1 MRSATYPVNMPARM
15 AKAATDTAFQNCD
28 CLDSITA
35 LPCIHAKAP
44 SPAHREKGAEAR
56 KFNERGFHRNA
67 VRFLY
72 PSEIYVSRYRAL
84 LIDRT
89 LERSGQCAG
98 VEGSEDGRQV
108 CLLGF
113 SHTMNQVKVSASDGS
128 HAGNT
133 FNQSLLERLTLFMA
147 KKTHS
152 IRHL

>member
-1 MRSATYPVNMPARM
+1 MMKLAI
-15 AKAATDTAFQNCD
+15 DTAVQKGSNFSDFIVFPQC
-28 CLDSITA
+28 
-35 LPCIHAKAP
+35 
-44 SPAHREKGAEAR
+44 REKGAEAR

-84 LIDRT
+84 LMDRT

-113 SHTMNQVKVSASDGS
+113 SHTMNQVKVSAPDGS
-128 HAGNT
+128 HCW
-133 FNQSLLERLTLFMA
+133 ERILA
-147 KKTHS
+147 KA
-152 IRHL
+152 